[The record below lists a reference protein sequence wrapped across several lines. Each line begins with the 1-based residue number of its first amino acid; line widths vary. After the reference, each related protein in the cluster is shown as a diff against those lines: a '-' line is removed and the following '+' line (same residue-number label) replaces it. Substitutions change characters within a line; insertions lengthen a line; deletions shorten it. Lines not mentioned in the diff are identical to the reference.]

1 MYDNEISSFAKAPT
15 VSIPRSRG
23 PLKQRVWSTFNTG
36 ELVPIFTYLDVLPG
50 DTFNLSYS
58 MVVRQTTSLKPT
70 MDDAFIDILG
80 FAIPWR
86 IIWKHHKEFMGEN
99 TTGAWTQTTEYLIPK
114 FTTPTGGMN
123 KGTIAEKMG
132 VPIGRA
138 GVDFSALGVRS
149 YIITYNEQFRDQNL
163 IAPQPQYDDDT
174 DRMASNTV
182 SALGGPLLK
191 VAKYHD
197 YFTSCLPAA
206 QKSLPVSL
214 PIGSTAPVTGN
225 GYSLG
230 LSWAQTPAIPSTG
243 ANRFGYLANWH
254 SGENTTL
261 LTSTNSV
268 NKENIGTQVT
278 RATDFIGVGTVGVDT
293 SPLKSGLVADL
304 SQAVAATINAQRQAF
319 ALQRIYEKDARGG
332 TRYREVI
339 KQHFGVTSPDARQQV
354 PEYLFGTHIPLQ
366 LVQVA
371 QTSEGT
377 TTSPQGN
384 LAAFGHTAGAYKGF
398 TKSFTEHCVILIVA
412 AVRTSHSYSQGL
424 NRMWS
429 RRRRFDLYWP
439 SLAHLGEQAVL
450 NKEIFCSGN
459 ATKDN
464 ETFGFNER
472 WAEYRYLPDLVT
484 GAFRPDYAQS
494 LDNWLYTDDYA
505 STPVLSQE
513 WIEET
518 KDNMDR
524 TLAVQSSVEDQFI
537 SNFMFKID
545 AVRPIPRFSIPGLID
560 HY

>member
-15 VSIPRSRG
+15 VTMPRSRG
-23 PLKQRVWSTFNTG
+23 PLKQRIWTSFNTG

-99 TTGAWTQTTEYLIPK
+99 TTGPWAQTTEYLIPQL
-114 FTTPTGGMN
+114 TTPTGGMN

-132 VPIGRA
+132 VPIGKA
-138 GVDFSALGVRS
+138 GVPFSALSVRS

-163 IAPQPQYDDDT
+163 IAPQTQYDDDT
-174 DRMASNTV
+174 DRIASNTV

-206 QKSLPVSL
+206 QKANPVTL

-225 GYSLG
+225 GNPVGLIQTESGTSLG
-230 LSWAQTPAIPSTG
+230 FLRDVYMNNTAILGHTTG
-243 ANRFGYLANWH
+243 TGNDNLA
-254 SGENTTL
+254 GVTTD
-261 LTSTNSV
+261 
-268 NKENIGTQVT
+268 
-278 RATDFIGVGTVGVDT
+278 AT
-293 SPLKSGLVADL
+293 KSGLIADL

-377 TTSPQGN
+377 TNSPQAN
-384 LAAFGHTAGAYKGF
+384 LAAYGHTAGAYKGF

-412 AVRTSHSYSQGL
+412 AVRTAHSYSQGL
-424 NRMWS
+424 NRMFS

-450 NKEIFCSGN
+450 NKEIFVTG
-459 ATKDN
+459 TDKDN
-464 ETFGFNER
+464 ETFGFQER

-494 LDNWLYTDDYA
+494 LDNWIYTDDYEN
-505 STPVLSQE
+505 TPVLSQE

-518 KDNMDR
+518 PVNMDR
-524 TLAVQSSVEDQFI
+524 TLAVQSSQEDQFI
-537 SNFMFKID
+537 ANFMIKID
-545 AVRPIPRFSIPGLID
+545 ATRPLPRYSVPGLID